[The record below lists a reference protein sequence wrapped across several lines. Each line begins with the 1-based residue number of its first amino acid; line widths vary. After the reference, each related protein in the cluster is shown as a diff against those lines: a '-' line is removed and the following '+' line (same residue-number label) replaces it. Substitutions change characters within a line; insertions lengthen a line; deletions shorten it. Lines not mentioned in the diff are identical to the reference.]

1 MLKEFNKVMDYIEQ
15 HLTDDISG
23 EVISAITGLSDYHFR
38 RMFSY
43 LAGMPLQE
51 YIRNR
56 RLAAA
61 NAELING
68 TSVTEVAFLYGYQ
81 SPDGFSRAF
90 REWSGM
96 LPSQAAKTGI
106 QKTFPKFVFFI
117 DIKGGVSME
126 FKIEKKSAFNIVGVS
141 KRVPMQ
147 FEGVNQSIV
156 ELAKTLTDQQR
167 KEMHEL
173 ADLNPHSVLNVS
185 YDADERFLKD
195 EGYLTHMIGFAT
207 TKENPFDDLEQIT
220 IEESLWAVFPNE
232 GPFPTTLQ
240 ETYANIYSEWLPSS
254 DYVPADVP
262 GISFTKHGDQPGWAY
277 SEVWMAVKKKQMN
290 QA

>member
-1 MLKEFNKVMDYIEQ
+1 MQREFNKVMDYIDK
-15 HLTDDISG
+15 HLTEDISG
-23 EVISAITGLSDYHFR
+23 EIISTFTGLSDYHFR

-43 LAGMPLQE
+43 LAGMPLHE

-61 NAELING
+61 NTDLING
-68 TSVTEVAFLYGYQ
+68 ASVTEVAFLYGYQ

-96 LPSQAAKTGI
+96 LPSQAAKTGS
-106 QKTFPKFVFFI
+106 QKSFPKFSFFL

-126 FKIEKKSAFNIVGVS
+126 FKIENKPAFNVVGVS

-147 FEGVNQSIV
+147 FEGVNHSIV
-156 ELAKTLTDQQR
+156 ELAKTITDQQR

-173 ADLNPHSVLNVS
+173 ADLYPHHVLNVS
-185 YDADERFLKD
+185 SDADERFLKD

-207 TKENPFDDLEQIT
+207 TKENPYDDLEQIT

-240 ETYANIYSEWLPSS
+240 QTYANIYSEWLPSA
-254 DYVPADVP
+254 DYVLADIPV
-262 GISFTKHGDQPGWAY
+262 ISFTKHGDQPGLAY
-277 SEVWMAVKKKQMN
+277 SEVWMAVKKK
-290 QA
+290 